1 MTRPTETPRVTNLPD
16 RNAYVESLFS
26 LRHLTAHQS
35 ASENTILPSQASCLR
50 ARRHRASSAPIAHAP
65 QLCLRAAA
73 PSLAR
78 TRARDE
84 ISAAVQRRRAS
95 AASARA
101 DQSRLPLSASGHSL
115 RPRPHVALRLPLEHA
130 QRPRCASALLGLA
143 RRSAPAPVL
152 QLPLMLRLRSHLPGL
167 ANKNAKIL
175 FLGLDNAGKT
185 TLLHMLKDERLSQ
198 HNPTQHPSAC
208 IARQRL
214 ALHWAGRL
222 QPPLPRSPAS
232 PSPRHPWLDPRT
244 DRRARYPCRRPQLQ
258 RSSRSRL
265 RIDL

>member
-1 MTRPTETPRVTNLPD
+1 MWLFD
-16 RNAYVESLFS
+16 YLWSMLNAL
-26 LRHLTAHQS
+26 
-35 ASENTILPSQASCLR
+35 
-50 ARRHRASSAPIAHAP
+50 
-65 QLCLRAAA
+65 
-73 PSLAR
+73 
-78 TRARDE
+78 
-84 ISAAVQRRRAS
+84 
-95 AASARA
+95 
-101 DQSRLPLSASGHSL
+101 G
-115 RPRPHVALRLPLEHA
+115 
-130 QRPRCASALLGLA
+130 ASALLGLA

-152 QLPLMLRLRSHLPGL
+152 QLPLTLRLRSRLPGL

-214 ALHWAGRL
+214 ALHRAGRL

-258 RSSRSRL
+258 KSSRSRL
-265 RIDL
+265 RI

>member
-1 MTRPTETPRVTNLPD
+1 MPL
-16 RNAYVESLFS
+16 LFAT
-26 LRHLTAHQS
+26 LRSTHATAHLGPDEAIPTQS
-35 ASENTILPSQASCLR
+35 KCCCPSAR
-50 ARRHRASSAPIAHAP
+50 ARRRRAISAPIFPASFNCACVLLRHHLHA
-65 QLCLRAAA
+65 LVLAAKNQRPA
-73 PSLAR
+73 ARVRRVRSRSL
-78 TRARDE
+78 
-84 ISAAVQRRRAS
+84 SP
-95 AASARA
+95 
-101 DQSRLPLSASGHSL
+101 LPLSASGHSL

-152 QLPLMLRLRSHLPGL
+152 QLPLTLRLRSRLPGL

-208 IARQRL
+208 PARQ
-214 ALHWAGRL
+214 L

-232 PSPRHPWLDPRT
+232 PSPRHPGPIRAPTVVRATLADVRSFGGALDREDQVPH
-244 DRRARYPCRRPQLQ
+244 L
-258 RSSRSRL
+258 
-265 RIDL
+265 

>member
-1 MTRPTETPRVTNLPD
+1 MLRVCFRCVISRRINLRPKTRFSQVRHLAYAHAATVPPVHLLPTRLNCACVL
-16 RNAYVESLFS
+16 
-26 LRHLTAHQS
+26 LRHHL
-35 ASENTILPSQASCLR
+35 
-50 ARRHRASSAPIAHAP
+50 HA
-65 QLCLRAAA
+65 LV
-73 PSLAR
+73 LA
-78 TRARDE
+78 TK
-84 ISAAVQRRRAS
+84 SAAVQRRRAS

-143 RRSAPAPVL
+143 RRSAPAPVQ

-214 ALHWAGRL
+214 ALHRAGRL

-258 RSSRSRL
+258 KSSRSRL
-265 RIDL
+265 RI